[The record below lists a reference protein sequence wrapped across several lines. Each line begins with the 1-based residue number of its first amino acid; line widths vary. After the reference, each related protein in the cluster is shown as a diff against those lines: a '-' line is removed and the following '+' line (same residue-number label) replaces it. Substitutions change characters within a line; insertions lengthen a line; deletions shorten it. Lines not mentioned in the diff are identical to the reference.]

1 MKNKFTLWA
10 LVAFVIV
17 AFSGC
22 ASISGL
28 KSFAKCNFDFNS
40 VSDVSICNINVAQK
54 KGLTD
59 FGLQDGLKIANA
71 FATKQFPLS
80 LNVNVDVKN
89 PNTQTARLDGF
100 DYILWID
107 DIKMT
112 SGSMNKQI
120 QVAANQKVTM
130 PIEFSVNLLDI
141 LNSEAKDK
149 LVSFGCGLATN
160 NADASRVKVSLKPYF
175 TIGQS
180 VMKFPTYITLGGDKI
195 MPQN

>member
-1 MKNKFTLWA
+1 MKNKITLLA
-10 LVAFVIV
+10 IMVMIIT

-22 ASISGL
+22 YTISGL

-54 KGLTD
+54 QGLKD

-107 DIKMT
+107 NLKI
-112 SGSMNKQI
+112 SEGSMNKQVS
-120 QVAANQKVTM
+120 VAANQKVTM

-141 LNSEAKDK
+141 LTSEAKDK
-149 LVSFGCGLATN
+149 VVSFGCGLATN
-160 NADASRVKVSLKPYF
+160 NADASRVKVSLKPYC